1 MTVLFKGCKVFLN
14 FIFCFFK
21 LLPISNKVT
30 FISRQSDEISTDMQM
45 LADEM
50 SREDPIVQTIFLCRT
65 IPPGIVGKLK
75 YVCHLF
81 RQMYHIATSKVVI
94 LDSYCMGVSLLKQR
108 KSLLVVQIWHALGAL
123 KKFGYS
129 ILDEGEGHSRKIS
142 EVMNMHRHYDMI
154 ISSSTLCAPY
164 FAEAF
169 NYGLESVEIASLPR
183 VDLLTDQEY
192 QKKVKDRILKQ
203 YPTLADRETIVYA
216 PTFRKESRYNQES
229 LERLLEA
236 VDLSRYNL
244 VVKAHPLMDVKQYAE
259 MPGVLYDKK
268 FSTIE
273 MFATADYVIAD
284 YSAVIYEAALMNKPL
299 FFYTYDMKEYQG
311 NRDFYIDYQAEM
323 PGVISTDAGDI
334 FHAIAE
340 GRYDMERV
348 ENFAQK
354 YVEIRQNCT
363 EDLVKKIW
371 ISSTKNS

>member
-1 MTVLFKGCKVFLN
+1 
-14 FIFCFFK
+14 
-21 LLPISNKVT
+21 
-30 FISRQSDEISTDMQM
+30 MQM

-50 SREDPIVQTIFLCRT
+50 RREDPIVQTIFLCRT
-65 IPPGIVGKLK
+65 IPSGIVGKLK

-81 RQMYHIATSKVVI
+81 RQMYHIATSKIVI
-94 LDSYCMGVSLLKQR
+94 LDSYCMGISLLKQR
-108 KSLLVVQIWHALGAL
+108 KSLLVVQIWHALGSL

-142 EVMNMHRHYDMI
+142 EAMNMHRHYDMI

-183 VDLLTDQEY
+183 VDLLTDQGY

-203 YPTLADRETIVYA
+203 YPALADRETIVYA

-273 MFATADYVIAD
+273 MFAAADYVIAD

-299 FFYTYDMKEYQG
+299 FFYTYDMEEYQG

-323 PGVISTDAGDI
+323 PGAISTDAGEI

-371 ISSTKNS
+371 KSSIKNC